1 MGPGVRCSGSGSCR
15 RPAARPDTVP
25 GLAAR
30 STCSDLGRLLT
41 AIDLCLPRRSVIL
54 APADKTCSTPSRSSF
69 SSTGGSSKFSARASD
84 SRISLTARSALRKS
98 SAQSRS
104 SPCLIDHSRCSS
116 CWRSC
121 CCCLSALAFQFYISL
136 ACQPASPPLAVLAGL
151 EPSCAE
157 NGSTGTD
164 GTNHGQKHRLCAED
178 GSQDRTHGSEADQDD
193 NEPGELVHGCARAAR
208 GVDSKLIAIAFA
220 RNWDRS
226 DEYTRHYL
234 AAREPCGPWTWPASS
249 LSARVSR

>member
-121 CCCLSALAFQFYISL
+121 CCCLRWRSSSISRSRASQLALRLRFWLAWSL
-136 ACQPASPPLAVLAGL
+136 AAPKTAAPVQMELTTARSTACAPKMEARIELTAVRPIRTTTNQANLFMGVRVLL
-151 EPSCAE
+151 EAL
-157 NGSTGTD
+157 T
-164 GTNHGQKHRLCAED
+164 
-178 GSQDRTHGSEADQDD
+178 
-193 NEPGELVHGCARAAR
+193 
-208 GVDSKLIAIAFA
+208 
-220 RNWDRS
+220 RN
-226 DEYTRHYL
+226 
-234 AAREPCGPWTWPASS
+234 
-249 LSARVSR
+249 